1 MPAVNLQR
9 DSGMDEAGV
18 ALPSATLASLPLG
31 GRLLIRLKKDW
42 RAAAVV
48 KRIDEV
54 VVLSV
59 ASPGGHSYRVRR
71 PLDAGLRYDGTI
83 PFLVCEFDA
92 EPWRQNFSSYDL
104 RW

>member
-1 MPAVNLQR
+1 MRAGELQP
-9 DSGMDEAGV
+9 DSGMDEGDAS
-18 ALPSATLASLPLG
+18 LPPATLASLPLG

-48 KRIDEV
+48 RRIDEIA
-54 VVLSV
+54 VLSV

-71 PLDAGLRYDGTI
+71 PLDAGLGYDGKI